1 MYAISFLNTLV
12 SYLLSSWTRNEN
24 YSYLP
29 SAQKTETFQ
38 NHKQKNSLP
47 NPLLIL
53 SAKFLKTLH
62 PIFNP
67 SQAPKSTRLF
77 QSHKIEIIAIKSPEN
92 FSPHCTRLQTGG
104 ACIFG
109 GTFSPLQP
117 QRFVQWTLGA
127 PNVVGAWFFRLAQA
141 RPIFVFIPLSS
152 TQLDHF
158 LFWLAHLS
166 ALYFCWLWG
175 HLLFMGF
182 CF

>member
-24 YSYLP
+24 YSYSSP
-29 SAQKTETFQ
+29 AQKTETFQ
-38 NHKQKNSLP
+38 NYKQKNSLP